1 MKHNNIITAPA
12 SSECLLGALLF
23 AFAARLL
30 QTKVESKVEKKKD
43 TESKSEST
51 FL

>member
-23 AFAARLL
+23 AFAASA
-30 QTKVESKVEKKKD
+30 TKVESKE
-43 TESKSEST
+43 
-51 FL
+51 